1 MCKDTIFFPN
11 RRYLGEKKDYSM
23 QFNLSYPEVGQFIHD
38 KTGKDIPLA
47 FGGPHTLRIAYSVPL
62 MGSVGL
68 DINVER
74 INGSD
79 IFLSYSGGAGI
90 EFMVRTALGQVKK
103 QPGAELLSI
112 LDGNRLL
119 LSLGKNPQL
128 APVFDRIEIKDIH
141 FNATNIMIDFV
152 PKP

>member
-1 MCKDTIFFPN
+1 
-11 RRYLGEKKDYSM
+11 M

-38 KTGKDIPLA
+38 KTGKDITLA

-112 LDGNRLL
+112 LDGNRLM

-141 FNATNIMIDFV
+141 FSETNIMIDFV